1 MLKIFL
7 LYCIKN
13 LIKWNREFT
22 KEAKA
27 WFLFLAP
34 PLINSRLSSFLSFPS
49 VTGTP
54 ETPEKVLSDHTL
66 HQRERAVPSWVLIG
80 DGRREFKQVTPDYC
94 IIVKPIYSKIK

>member
-1 MLKIFL
+1 MVMSILKLLNIFL

-27 WFLFLAP
+27 CFLFLALS
-34 PLINSRLSSFLSFPS
+34 LINSMLCSFLSFPS

-54 ETPEKVLSDHTL
+54 ETPEKVLSDHPL
-66 HQRERAVPSWVLIG
+66 SQRNRAVPSWVLVSLL
-80 DGRREFKQVTPDYC
+80 GRNSNK
-94 IIVKPIYSKIK
+94 